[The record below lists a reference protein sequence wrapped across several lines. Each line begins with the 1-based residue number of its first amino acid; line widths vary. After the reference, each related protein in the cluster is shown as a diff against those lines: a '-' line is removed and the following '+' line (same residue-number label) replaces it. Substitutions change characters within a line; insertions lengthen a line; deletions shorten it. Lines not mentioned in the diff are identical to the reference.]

1 MKNTMIRG
9 LSFTLCVVLLL
20 SYQCSVFADSYT
32 TTISFTAGKAAYGPA
47 TYHKK
52 NNTKTN
58 WSVQYVSGWNATTS
72 VYLYD
77 RQYGD
82 RATHIVSLTR
92 EAEETT
98 GLVYL
103 NSKCCQSSHTYK
115 IVAKRDIS
123 EFSGAYDFIYNWTI

>member
-1 MKNTMIRG
+1 MKKNMVKV
-9 LSFTLCVVLLL
+9 LAFVLCAVLLL
-20 SYQCSVFADSYT
+20 SYQCTVFADSYT
-32 TTISFTAGKAAYGPA
+32 TEISFTAGKAAYGPA
-47 TYHKK
+47 VYHKK
-52 NNTKTN
+52 NNTNTN
-58 WSVQYVSGWNATTS
+58 WSAKYVSGWNATTS

-92 EAEETT
+92 EAEAKT

-103 NSKCCQSSHTYK
+103 NSQCCQSSHTYK

-123 EFSGAYDFIYNWTI
+123 EFSGAYVFVYDWTI

>member
-1 MKNTMIRG
+1 MKNNMIKV
-9 LSFTLCVVLLL
+9 LAFALCAVLLL
-20 SYQCSVFADSYT
+20 SYQCVVFADSYT
-32 TTISFTAGKAAYGPA
+32 TTINFTAGKAAYGPA

-58 WSVQYVSGWNATTS
+58 WSAQYVSGWNATTC

-77 RQYGD
+77 RQYAG
-82 RATHIVSLTR
+82 RATHIESLTR
-92 EAEETT
+92 EAATTT

-103 NSKCCQSSHTYK
+103 NSSCCQSSHSYK

-123 EFSGAYDFIYNWTI
+123 EFSGEYEFVYNWAI